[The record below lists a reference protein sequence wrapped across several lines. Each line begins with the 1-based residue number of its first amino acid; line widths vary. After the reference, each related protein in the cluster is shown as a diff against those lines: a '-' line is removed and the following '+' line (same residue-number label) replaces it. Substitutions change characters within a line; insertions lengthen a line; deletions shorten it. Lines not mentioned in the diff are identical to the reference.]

1 MIYRWRNGGYP
12 MKKYLPLAAS
22 LASATLF
29 GLALLFIKQ
38 GMAVV
43 NQDTIK
49 FLAFRFTTGF
59 VVMTLLLLFKVQKV
73 DYAGKPIG
81 LLLLCGLLNPLIS
94 QILETT
100 STSYAPTSLI
110 ACVSSITPI
119 LVVVLSVLIK
129 KDPLPSKMQMAFM
142 GVTVLGVFVVNF
154 VGRDLSGATGIGM
167 ALIFAAVVTIAF
179 NRTFV
184 RRAGRHF
191 TSFET
196 VYLTTGMGALG
207 FSIETVIMHAMRGDL
222 PHFFDGLWNKDFII
236 SVLYMGIGSCVLAF
250 LFMTYSLAHLP
261 IAISTSTSTVSTV
274 ISILAGVLIL
284 HEPFRWVDVAGVAL
298 ILGGVFGL
306 SYCYSKESAPAAP
319 APEEE
324 AQS

>member
-1 MIYRWRNGGYP
+1 MEAQAHFCPLAIAPHFVSRYNRENSLFPSRRGTVPCPAGGGRGNPHDLPLEKWRVP
-12 MKKYLPLAAS
+12 HEEISPLAAS

-49 FLAFRFTTGF
+49 FWPSASPTGF

-119 LVVVLSVLIK
+119 LVVVLSVLIN
-129 KDPLPSKMQMAFM
+129 KDP
-142 GVTVLGVFVVNF
+142 
-154 VGRDLSGATGIGM
+154 
-167 ALIFAAVVTIAF
+167 
-179 NRTFV
+179 
-184 RRAGRHF
+184 RHPKCRW
-191 TSFET
+191 
-196 VYLTTGMGALG
+196 L
-207 FSIETVIMHAMRGDL
+207 
-222 PHFFDGLWNKDFII
+222 LW
-236 SVLYMGIGSCVLAF
+236 G
-250 LFMTYSLAHLP
+250 
-261 IAISTSTSTVSTV
+261 
-274 ISILAGVLIL
+274 
-284 HEPFRWVDVAGVAL
+284 
-298 ILGGVFGL
+298 
-306 SYCYSKESAPAAP
+306 
-319 APEEE
+319 
-324 AQS
+324 